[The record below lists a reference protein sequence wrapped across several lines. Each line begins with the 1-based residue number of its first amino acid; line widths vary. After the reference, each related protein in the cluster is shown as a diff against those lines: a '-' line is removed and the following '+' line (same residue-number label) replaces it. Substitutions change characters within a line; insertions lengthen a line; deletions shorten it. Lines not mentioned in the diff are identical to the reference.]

1 MINLVIKPEQG
12 VEAPP
17 TRSRGRPK
25 DEALK
30 RLVQDFLD
38 MKPNWSFFVE
48 DAKRRDLE
56 FLRKRVIKLG
66 ANIEIRYTTKDEI
79 YGVPGT
85 RVWRRHGLID
95 EL

>member
-12 VEAPP
+12 IEAPE

-25 DEALK
+25 SEVLK
-30 RLVQDFLD
+30 AHVQNFLD
-38 MKPNWSFFVE
+38 MPLNWSFFVE
-48 DAKRRDLE
+48 GATRRDLE
-56 FLRKRVIKLG
+56 FLRKPVMALG
-66 ANIEIRYTTKDEI
+66 ANIEIRYTPKDEI